1 MARALLSAARCGFVK
16 IMRCILQ
23 KDDSVMTIELS
34 NEDVDDS
41 EQPDC
46 TKSCVLLDAMTEG
59 LSCLFEVCNC
69 KYV

>member
-34 NEDVDDS
+34 NE
-41 EQPDC
+41 QPDC